1 MVYEDKRAGRES
13 QLNNIIKTQGLIL
26 SALSAFQRF
35 SKHKRISK
43 DGWDV
48 HIDGR
53 HHGFCVSVTDWKNI
67 VFSLTE
73 DMSIRINRHDEGY
86 TLSCWISFPADNG
99 YDEGMIH
106 SSVRLNDE
114 QDIYMILTVAQ
125 IMLDEYASQDR
136 SVHLFEAGLRTVC
149 KITEDNAE
157 EALAVISQEFSQRFE
172 LNKLN
177 LVVICP

>member
-1 MVYEDKRAGRES
+1 MVSQDNRAGREV
-13 QLNNIIKTQGLIL
+13 QLNNTIKMHGLSL
-26 SALSAFQRF
+26 AALSAFQRF
-35 SKHKRISK
+35 ARDKRIPHA
-43 DGWDV
+43 GWD
-48 HIDGR
+48 IGMDGGR
-53 HHGFCVSVTDWKNI
+53 VSVTEWENI
-67 VFSLTE
+67 IFSLTE

-86 TLSCWISFPADNG
+86 TLSCWISFPADDG
-99 YDEGMIH
+99 YDEGLLH
-106 SSVRLNDE
+106 SSVSLDEE

-136 SVHLFEAGLRTVC
+136 GVGIFESGLRTVC

-172 LNKLN
+172 LNKIN